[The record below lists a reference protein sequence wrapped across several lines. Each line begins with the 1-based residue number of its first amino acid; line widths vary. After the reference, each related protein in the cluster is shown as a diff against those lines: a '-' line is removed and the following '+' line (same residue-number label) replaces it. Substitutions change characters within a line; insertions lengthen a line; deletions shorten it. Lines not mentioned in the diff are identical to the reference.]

1 MVSSGPMYQYVTK
14 DYRLAQS
21 STHDPF
27 APHCINTIFVDQSTR
42 SFNYFFVLAK

>member
-1 MVSSGPMYQYVTK
+1 MASSGPMHQYVTK
-14 DYRLAQS
+14 DYRLAQP

-27 APHCINTIFVDQSTR
+27 APHYVNTIFFDQSTR